1 MTFIWNYID
10 REKFIYKYRFLILIS
25 PFILS
30 YLLYN
35 RKLYYK
41 KNKYIFILLILITGF
56 YTSIILYTIL
66 LAFLWIFLEMK
77 ASLKNINNIKPPN
90 LNNKKPYPK
99 KHTKD
104 LNYIPPSKL
113 IKIKHY

>member
-1 MTFIWNYID
+1 MTFIWNYVD

-66 LAFLWIFLEMK
+66 LAFLWIFLEIK
-77 ASLKNINNIKPPN
+77 ASLKNINNKKPPN
-90 LNNKKPYPK
+90 LNNKKSYPK
-99 KHTKD
+99 KHPKD
-104 LNYIPPSKL
+104 LNYKPPERL
-113 IKIKHY
+113 IKINQN